1 MQWSIIIPTN
11 NYGRFIER
19 CLHSLFDQVDGN
31 CEIVV
36 VDDGSIDNTRE
47 VIDTLVNDLPAGRLR
62 YFYQDNQ
69 GPAAARNYGIGVARG
84 EFLWFLDSDDRLTV
98 DAFEHMRLA
107 VVCHPDGELFFGG
120 YRSVA
125 KDGKTTDKLPGPLS
139 SDSTVNFRRY
149 LQKGLKSLTTGAVV
163 VKKEILAG
171 IRFPEGIHINE
182 DVVFFGHLLARCKT
196 VAVPQVVV
204 EKIRHADSLRDN
216 MTRIEETG
224 LRSVD
229 YLFDATRLLPEQM
242 KLRSRYQADRCLRLF
257 RSYFLNGDYAK
268 ARCYYGQALKSCP
281 GYLFKVGCLLKF
293 LRCIGK

>member
-1 MQWSIIIPTN
+1 MQWSIIIPTY
-11 NYGRFIER
+11 NYGHFIER
-19 CLHSLFDQVDGN
+19 CLHSVLNQIGTDY
-31 CEIVV
+31 EIVI
-36 VDDGSIDNTRE
+36 VDDGSSDDTRS
-47 VIDTLVNDLPAGRLR
+47 VIDALAKNFPAERLR

-69 GPAAARNYGIGVARG
+69 GPAAARNHGIDVARG
-84 EFLWFLDSDDRLTV
+84 EFLWFLDSDDRLTG

-107 VVCHPDGELFFGG
+107 VACHPDGELFFGG

-125 KDGKTTDKLPGPLS
+125 KDGKTTDKLPGQLS
-139 SDSTVNFRRY
+139 SDNTVNLSRY

-163 VKKEILAG
+163 VKKARLAE

-196 VAVPQVVV
+196 VAVSQVVV

-257 RSYFLNGDYAK
+257 RSYFLNGDYDQ
-268 ARCYYGQALKSCP
+268 ARCYYGQALQSCP
-281 GYLFKVGCLLKF
+281 GYLFKIGYLLKF
-293 LRCIGK
+293 LRCIGR